1 MDAHNIF
8 CCLFLHLFIGSKK
21 CIWQMNGAHYQI
33 EQSILSGNSLNFV
46 CMCHLKRSHSV
57 DVIAMMHISHT
68 NTHMHTTF
76 KIQCRMHHLDALH
89 FPSYSIFCC
98 RFYGTENKKL
108 AITICAQKTTT
119 IWTVWQKEF
128 EMQCTHRYCNATQR
142 SFNAF

>member
-1 MDAHNIF
+1 
-8 CCLFLHLFIGSKK
+8 
-21 CIWQMNGAHYQI
+21 MNGAHYQI

-98 RFYGTENKKL
+98 RFYGTENKKIGNYYL
-108 AITICAQKTTT
+108 RTRNNNNLNSLTKRIRNAMHSSILQ
-119 IWTVWQKEF
+119 
-128 EMQCTHRYCNATQR
+128 RNATLIQCILANEWILCR
-142 SFNAF
+142 PIYC